1 MIKKLLQW
9 GGAGILGVALLAY
22 AWLWIGSE
30 RIFNE
35 THALPASDFVATG
48 TPEAIAQGEALTRAI
63 GCHGCHADGM
73 VGQVLFEEPFVAR
86 VIAPSVRTAA
96 ETYSDADFD
105 RAIRWGIRPDGK
117 GLIAMPSPALRHLSD
132 EDLDAIVSYI
142 RSLDTG
148 VIPDLPKNRYGPLAR
163 FGMMMGEFETAAV
176 GAAEGSD
183 AQAQIEAQLAMATT
197 EEERRGAY
205 ISMIVCSD
213 CHGFDLAG
221 GEGPDG
227 LATDLRMVLAYSD
240 SAFMALMREGRAH
253 DGRDIGMMGEVY
265 ERMGGFTDDDIR
277 AIRAYAM
284 ARAAGLAGGTSS
296 IESEVDPR

>member
-1 MIKKLLQW
+1 
-9 GGAGILGVALLAY
+9 
-22 AWLWIGSE
+22 
-30 RIFNE
+30 
-35 THALPASDFVATG
+35 
-48 TPEAIAQGEALTRAI
+48 
-63 GCHGCHADGM
+63 
-73 VGQVLFEEPFVAR
+73 
-86 VIAPSVRTAA
+86 
-96 ETYSDADFD
+96 
-105 RAIRWGIRPDGK
+105 
-117 GLIAMPSPALRHLSD
+117 
-132 EDLDAIVSYI
+132 
-142 RSLDTG
+142 
-148 VIPDLPKNRYGPLAR
+148 
-163 FGMMMGEFETAAV
+163 MGEFETAAV
-176 GAAEGSD
+176 GAAEGSE